1 MITLVFLA
9 LGGLSP
15 QNAIANDSNEL
26 ESLRALVQQM
36 NLKMEALEQ
45 RVQSAEESTIKKEQ
59 GKPIVSSN
67 QDKYNSGF
75 GIQSADGRNKIQ
87 FGGLIQLDNRQYFE
101 KNQGDINGF
110 DAKGGVESLM
120 RSMVGRIQS

>member
-36 NLKMEALEQ
+36 SLKMEA
-45 RVQSAEESTIKKEQ
+45 VYWDK
-59 GKPIVSSN
+59 GKTYRRSLKTTDNVALNFTGAWGSR
-67 QDKYNSGF
+67 KNSQYGTTAPKTDIGGSIDNF
-75 GIQSADGRNKIQ
+75 TLYQ
-87 FGGLIQLDNRQYFE
+87 FDVTYKF
-101 KNQGDINGF
+101 
-110 DAKGGVESLM
+110 
-120 RSMVGRIQS
+120 